1 MTTRGVK
8 RSPELNLAIYIF
20 SSLFYGFIV
29 FSAHTGTKEA
39 SEFWTAIL
47 NYKSIMIVI
56 KLAWAAHISLIFA
69 SYKKALNV
77 SKFLSDLKAN
87 LSFSDFPL
95 Q

>member
-1 MTTRGVK
+1 MTTRRVK
-8 RSPELNLAIYIF
+8 PSPELNLAVYIF

-39 SEFWTAIL
+39 SGVWTTVP
-47 NYKSIMIVI
+47 NYKSILIVM
-56 KLAWAAHISLIFA
+56 KLAWVARVSLIFA

-77 SKFLSDLKAN
+77 SQSLSDLKVN